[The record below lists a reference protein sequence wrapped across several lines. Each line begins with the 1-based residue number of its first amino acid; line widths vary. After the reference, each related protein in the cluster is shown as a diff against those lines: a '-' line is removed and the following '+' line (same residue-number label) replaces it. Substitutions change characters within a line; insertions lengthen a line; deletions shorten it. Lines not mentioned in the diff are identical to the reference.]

1 MRTVKLLSLGYLSL
15 SLATVVAIFLLRD
28 HPSLVNDV
36 AVVRCTIVVLS
47 AALTTLFAV
56 QAGRGS
62 RKAYQRLR
70 IVATVMVVAITV
82 IVAWPGLLPTWIRVE
97 QGACGLILIAVVV
110 LLHTPRVRRVMA
122 S

>member
-1 MRTVKLLSLGYLSL
+1 MRTVKLLSLTYLGL
-15 SLATVVAIFLLRD
+15 SLATIIAIVLLRD

-47 AALTTLFAV
+47 AAVTTLFAV

-70 IVATVMVVAITV
+70 IVASVMIVAITV
-82 IVAWPGLLPTWIRVE
+82 IVAWPGLLPAWIRVE
-97 QGACGLILIAVVV
+97 QGACGLLLLAVVV
-110 LLHTPRVRRVMA
+110 LLHTSRVRRAVA
-122 S
+122 Y